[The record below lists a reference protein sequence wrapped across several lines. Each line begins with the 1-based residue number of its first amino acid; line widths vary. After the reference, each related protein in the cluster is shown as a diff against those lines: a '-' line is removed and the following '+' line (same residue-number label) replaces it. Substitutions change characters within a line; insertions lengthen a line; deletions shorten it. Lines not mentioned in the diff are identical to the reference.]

1 MVRFSIKQKVAG
13 LCGLALI
20 SLGIV
25 GGLLN
30 WNAYKLNQ
38 VIANVAQV
46 NEISDHLQYLLSEL
60 QDSETGQRGYLLTGQ
75 SEYLEPYDNG
85 VRSIDQTLK
94 QTRALLKNNPAQ
106 IQKLDALEILVASKL
121 AELSNTIQLRQNQ
134 GFDAALKVV
143 KTNRGKA
150 DMDRIRDLILAMQI
164 QTKQLLQQQETQTQA
179 QTQMVIVVSAASSIL
194 ALLTGIVGAITIRRD
209 LDRRFQIEAELR
221 DSQALFHAFMDNGPA
236 VAYVKDEVGRYA
248 YMNRRLETQFNVKF
262 SDLKGKTDQDWLP
275 PETVEQIQANDR
287 FVLATQQTTEV
298 VEIVNTSEFNQN
310 YWLSFKF
317 PVTDSAGKRFVGG
330 ISLEITDRVQLEQS
344 LSKEKEL
351 LQVTLNSIGDAVI
364 TTDAAGRVQ
373 SLNPIA
379 EGLTGWSHSEA
390 QGRSFTE
397 ILHMVNETTR
407 DQVDNPI
414 AEALRTGKIV
424 ELANHTILIARD
436 GREAPI
442 SDSAAPIRAKDGQI
456 LGAVM
461 VFRDVSIT
469 HQLNQQLSW
478 QASHDTLTNL
488 LNRREFER
496 RLSQVVEAA
505 KQDHQSR
512 ALCYL
517 DLDQFKVVNDTC
529 GHFAGDEL
537 LRQVTDRLKNHIRKT
552 DTLARLGGDEFGL
565 LLDCCPPDQ
574 AEQIANSLCN
584 EVKAIRFVSHDKIF
598 TIGVSIGLVVITAET
613 GSVTA
618 LLSMADAACYAAK
631 NSGRNRVHVYH
642 SDDEK
647 MVQQQGE
654 VQWVGRINQAL
665 EHDRF
670 CLYYQPI
677 VPLNPT
683 QHPTQHPGEH
693 YEVLLRLQDETGQI
707 VLPMAFIPAAERYNL
722 MHLIDRWVIRTL
734 FSSQGSHYREVWSSC
749 YGQSCDPY
757 LYAINLSGASL
768 NDAHFV
774 EFLRE
779 QFALHQIPPKL
790 ICFEITETVAITN
803 LTQAAQFIAEIRELG
818 CRFALDDFGSG
829 MSSFSYLKN
838 LPVDFLKIDG
848 SFVKAMIDDPVSLVI
863 VESIKDIGQAM
874 GLKTIAEFVENETIF
889 DQLRLMGI
897 DYAQGYGVGMPCS
910 LPIVQT
916 SV

>member
-1 MVRFSIKQKVAG
+1 MVRFSIKQKVTG

-20 SLGIV
+20 SLGLV

-38 VIANVAQV
+38 ILVNAAQV
-46 NEISDHLQYLLSEL
+46 NQISDRLQHLLSEL

-75 SEYLEPYDNG
+75 SAYLEPYDNG
-85 VRSIDQTLK
+85 VRSIGQTLN
-94 QTRALLKNNPAQ
+94 QTRTLLSNNPAQ
-106 IQKLDALEILVASKL
+106 IQKLDAIEILIASKL
-121 AELSNTIQLRQNQ
+121 AELNNTIQLRQNQ

-150 DMDRIRDLILAMQI
+150 DMDKIRDLIFAMQTD
-164 QTKQLLQQQETQTQA
+164 TKQVLQQQENQTQA
-179 QTQMVIVVSAASSIL
+179 QTQMVIVGSAASSIL
-194 ALLTGIVGAITIRRD
+194 ALLTGIVGIITIWRD
-209 LDRRFQIEAELR
+209 LDRHSKIEAELE
-221 DSQALFHAFMDNGPA
+221 DSQALFRAFMDNGPA
-236 VAYVKDEVGRYA
+236 VAYMKDKAGRYV
-248 YMNRRLETQFNVKF
+248 YMNRRLETQFNINF

-275 PETVEQIQANDR
+275 PETVEQVQANDR
-287 FVLATQQTTEV
+287 LVLATQKTTEV
-298 VEIVNTSEFNQN
+298 VEIVNTSEVNQN

-317 PVTDSAGKRFVGG
+317 PVTDSAGKQFVGG

-344 LSKEKEL
+344 LSQEKEL

-379 EGLTGWSHSEA
+379 EGLTGWSHPEA
-390 QGRSFTE
+390 QGRSFME

-424 ELANHTILIARD
+424 ELANHTILVARD
-436 GREAPI
+436 GRETPI

-461 VFRDVSIT
+461 VFRDVSVT

-496 RLSQVVEAA
+496 RLSQAVEAA
-505 KQDHQSR
+505 KQDHQYR

-537 LRQVTDRLKNHIRKT
+537 LRQVTDRLKTHIRKT

-565 LLDCCPPDQ
+565 LLDCCPPEQ

-654 VQWVGRINQAL
+654 MQWVGRINQAL
-665 EHDRF
+665 EDDRF

-677 VPLNPT
+677 VPLN
-683 QHPTQHPGEH
+683 PTQHPGEH

-734 FSSQGSHYREVWSSC
+734 FNSQGPHYREVWSSC
-749 YGQSCDPY
+749 YGKSCDPY

-774 EFLRE
+774 GFLRE

-803 LTQAAQFIAEIRELG
+803 LTQAAQFITEIRELG

-874 GLKTIAEFVENETIF
+874 GLQTIAEFVENEIIF
-889 DQLRLMGI
+889 DKLRLMGI
-897 DYAQGYGVGMPCS
+897 DYAQGYGVGVPLELRM
-910 LPIVQT
+910 VN
-916 SV
+916 

>member
-1 MVRFSIKQKVAG
+1 MIHFSIQQKVVG

-20 SLGIV
+20 SLGLV

-30 WNAYKLNQ
+30 WNVYKLNQ
-38 VIANVAQV
+38 TIADAAQV
-46 NEISDHLQYLLSEL
+46 NKISDRLQHLLSEL

-75 SEYLEPYDNG
+75 SEYLEPYENG
-85 VRSIDQTLK
+85 VRTIDQTLE
-94 QTRALLKNNPAQ
+94 QTRALLSNNPAQ
-106 IQKLDALEILVASKL
+106 IQKLDAIEILIASKL
-121 AELSNTIQLRQNQ
+121 AELNNTIQLRQNK

-150 DMDRIRDLILAMQI
+150 DMDRIRDLILALQTD
-164 QTKQLLQQQETQTQA
+164 TKQVLQQQENQAQA
-179 QTQMVIVVSAASSIL
+179 QTQMVIVASAVSSIL
-194 ALLTGIVGAITIRRD
+194 ALLTGIIGVITIRRD
-209 LDRRFQIEAELR
+209 LDRRVQVEAELR
-221 DSQALFHAFMDNGPA
+221 DSQALFRAFMDNGPA
-236 VAYVKDEVGRYA
+236 VAYMKDEAGRYV
-248 YMNRRLETQFNVKF
+248 YMNRRLETQFNIKF

-275 PETVEQIQANDR
+275 PETVEQVQANDR
-287 FVLATQQTTEV
+287 LVLATQQTSEV
-298 VEIVNTSEFNQN
+298 VEIVNSSEFNQN

-317 PVTDSAGKRFVGG
+317 PVTDSVGKHFVGG

-344 LSKEKEL
+344 LSQEKEL

-364 TTDAAGRVQ
+364 TTDAVGRVQ

-379 EGLTGWSHSEA
+379 EGLTGWSHHVA

-397 ILHMVNETTR
+397 ILHMVNETNR
-407 DQVDNPI
+407 DRVDNPI

-436 GREAPI
+436 GRETPI

-537 LRQVTDRLKNHIRKT
+537 LRQVTDRLKTHIRKT

-574 AEQIANSLCN
+574 AEQIANSLCSD
-584 EVKAIRFVSHDKIF
+584 VKAIRFVSHDKIF

-654 VQWVGRINQAL
+654 MQWVGRINQAL
-665 EHDRF
+665 EDDRF

-683 QHPTQHPGEH
+683 QYSGEH

-734 FSSQGSHYREVWSSC
+734 FNSQGPHYRDVWSSC
-749 YGQSCDPY
+749 YGKSCDPY

-774 EFLRE
+774 GFLRE

-874 GLKTIAEFVENETIF
+874 GLQTIAEFVENETVF
-889 DQLRLMGI
+889 DKLRLMGI
-897 DYAQGYGVGMPCS
+897 DYAQGYGVGMP
-910 LPIVQT
+910 LELRMVN
-916 SV
+916 